1 MSEQGTGD
9 ALQSPGAD
17 LGRVCITQVQVPA
30 QPHFQKRLCT
40 LLKPLGA
47 SPPGFSP
54 EKKGTQKSGVA
65 CPAASRSPGMEPRQR
80 FASLAFPSALQG
92 NEKAWGPSGGSGEGI
107 PLCLIVLR
115 SFATG

>member
-9 ALQSPGAD
+9 ALQSPGED
-17 LGRVCITQVQVPA
+17 LGRVCDTRVQVPA
-30 QPHFQKRLCT
+30 QPRFQKRLCT
-40 LLKPLGA
+40 LLKPLSA

-54 EKKGTQKSGVA
+54 EKKGTRKSGVSA
-65 CPAASRSPGMEPRQR
+65 PQHPGATAKIRILCVSR
-80 FASLAFPSALQG
+80 ALQG
-92 NEKAWGPSGGSGEGI
+92 NEKAWGPSGGRGEGI